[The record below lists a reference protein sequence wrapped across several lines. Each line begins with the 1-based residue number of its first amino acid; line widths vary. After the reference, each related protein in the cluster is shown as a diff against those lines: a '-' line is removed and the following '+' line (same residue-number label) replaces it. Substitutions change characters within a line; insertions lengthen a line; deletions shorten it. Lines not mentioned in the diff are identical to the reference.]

1 MPQYVTL
8 QMSWHITST
17 DTQALTALQGTHAEL
32 IFILKIEVM
41 EYDGIY
47 ESAEGC
53 RLVSSGSG
61 ESYWAPV
68 INSESQDS
76 LKDGDLIRTGQTIRL
91 LRILY
96 HTVSLFIFIIYRVYL

>member
-1 MPQYVTL
+1 
-8 QMSWHITST
+8 MSWHITST

-32 IFILKIEVM
+32 ILILKIEVM

-61 ESYWAPV
+61 ESCWAPV

-76 LKDGDLIRTGQTIRL
+76 LKDGEFFENGRN
-91 LRILY
+91 Y
-96 HTVSLFIFIIYRVYL
+96 SFIKDTLPCS